1 MRIRNGVLAA
11 LIVTGTIAGTTAMSH
26 DHRNDAS
33 NHQVFKQNLVGLPAD
48 QKIAIDGVPA
58 AGAPWVDAKTSSVS
72 INARGELKL
81 EVKGLLITGTGGP
94 ADGTVGPVTQV
105 VATLLCANGSSA
117 TTSPAAFSTEGNARI
132 VDHITI
138 PANCLAPVVLVR
150 IFGVAPANPWIA
162 ATGLSGAI

>member
-11 LIVTGTIAGTTAMSH
+11 LIVIGAIAGTTAMSN
-26 DHRNDAS
+26 DHHNDAS
-33 NHQVFKQNLVGLPAD
+33 NRQVFKQNIVGLPAD

-58 AGAPWVDAKTSSVS
+58 AGAPWVDAKSSSVR

-94 ADGTVGPVTQV
+94 ADGTVGPVQQI
-105 VATLLCANGSSA
+105 VATLACANGTSA
-117 TTSPAAFSTEGNARI
+117 TTSPAPLSTKGNARL

-150 IFGVAPANPWIA
+150 IFGVAPTNPWIA
-162 ATGLSGAI
+162 ATGLTGAI